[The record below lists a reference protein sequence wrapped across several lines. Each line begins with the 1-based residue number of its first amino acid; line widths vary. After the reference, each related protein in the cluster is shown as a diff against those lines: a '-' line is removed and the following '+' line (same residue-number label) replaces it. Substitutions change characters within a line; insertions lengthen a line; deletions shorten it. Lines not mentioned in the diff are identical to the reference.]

1 MLLNSGRLICLKN
14 NSENIES
21 YDACKDK
28 VEDVECEGLFDKEFV
43 YLSLAPAK
51 LQVVVVI
58 VHECKQDVPEDDSR
72 DYSQE
77 TEVHQYSKYIIL

>member
-1 MLLNSGRLICLKN
+1 MLLNSGRFICLKN

-51 LQVVVVI
+51 L
-58 VHECKQDVPEDDSR
+58 
-72 DYSQE
+72 
-77 TEVHQYSKYIIL
+77 